1 MHLVLRK
8 HQLKKNVPC
17 YSESKNF
24 FLVLCSLIP
33 GHLCVWLMKNFRLL
47 FWDGRREETPACSN
61 NGYYLDR
68 KSFLKDA
75 ADQLWELTA
84 VEIGSIRCWIWN
96 PNKQLCTALP
106 FLKYYRF
113 VFKVFYDYFLKFLL
127 VIWKYI
133 HHFVTPFELQR
144 ILYHLCNI
152 KDSPQDFPG
161 SPVVE
166 TLGSQGRI
174 WLLIREL
181 RSHIPY
187 GADKK

>member
-1 MHLVLRK
+1 MCDWWK
-8 HQLKKNVPC
+8 TSD
-17 YSESKNF
+17 Y
-24 FLVLCSLIP
+24 CS
-33 GHLCVWLMKNFRLL
+33 G
-47 FWDGRREETPACSN
+47 DGRREETPACSN

-68 KSFLKDA
+68 KSFLKNA

-96 PNKQLCTALP
+96 PTKQLCTALP

-166 TLGSQGRI
+166 TALPIQGPRVQS
-174 WLLIREL
+174 LVRKL
-181 RSHIPY
+181 RSHMPH
-187 GADKK
+187 GTAKKTKNKKLKKDTTLFEGVPWWSSG